1 MNIFLSLL
9 FTSVV
14 FESKVFGAGKA
25 DYGILWKESNINSY
39 LLEKAR

>member
-9 FTSVV
+9 FIALV
-14 FESKVFGAGKA
+14 FESKVFGAEKI

-39 LLEKAR
+39 LLEKR